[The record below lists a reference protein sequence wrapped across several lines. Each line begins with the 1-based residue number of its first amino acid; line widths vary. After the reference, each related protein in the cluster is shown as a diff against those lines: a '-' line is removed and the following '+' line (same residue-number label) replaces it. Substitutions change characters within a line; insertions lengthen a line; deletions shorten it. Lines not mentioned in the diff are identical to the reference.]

1 MIFPTES
8 INIAVFVAIVVAS
21 TIITVVGAVANLIVI
36 VAVLGDPRLRKVP
49 MNLLLTSLAA
59 TDFLVITTS
68 GWQVVPFVL
77 TIPMAAFG
85 AAKDPSFNDIF
96 FPFDWYV
103 SATTLVLSIWTF
115 VAIAVERYYAIIHPL
130 RNHWTSQRSGIVK
143 LIIGMWIVA
152 FVYCLPFGSAVTTCY
167 TADGSHAPQHEWDG
181 CLFRWNRFISWRA
194 YNVAYFVLMYVV
206 PLSESSFLYY
216 RMYRALW
223 PSHAIPPAVSK
234 GMLLVLVRYSTAPSC
249 RFPLELPVPFP
260 FFARLRCLAVLHRAV
275 VQMESLGF
283 WNGNMRQF
291 FNWKYSSRSDQSV
304 GDRQPSPEL
313 TRRRTVVKMLIVC
326 VAVFFTCYTPLAF
339 FELIHAITG
348 RVAQWPAEELIFS
361 VMGMQAASSINPF
374 IYTLFSKTFRS
385 RVKDIFH
392 A

>member
-1 MIFPTES
+1 MIS
-8 INIAVFVAIVVAS
+8 
-21 TIITVVGAVANLIVI
+21 NL
-36 VAVLGDPRLRKVP
+36 D
-49 MNLLLTSLAA
+49 
-59 TDFLVITTS
+59 
-68 GWQVVPFVL
+68 
-77 TIPMAAFG
+77 
-85 AAKDPSFNDIF
+85 
-96 FPFDWYV
+96 
-103 SATTLVLSIWTF
+103 
-115 VAIAVERYYAIIHPL
+115 
-130 RNHWTSQRSGIVK
+130 
-143 LIIGMWIVA
+143 
-152 FVYCLPFGSAVTTCY
+152 
-167 TADGSHAPQHEWDG
+167 EWDG

-339 FELIHAITG
+339 FELI
-348 RVAQWPAEELIFS
+348 Q
-361 VMGMQAASSINPF
+361 
-374 IYTLFSKTFRS
+374 
-385 RVKDIFH
+385 
-392 A
+392 